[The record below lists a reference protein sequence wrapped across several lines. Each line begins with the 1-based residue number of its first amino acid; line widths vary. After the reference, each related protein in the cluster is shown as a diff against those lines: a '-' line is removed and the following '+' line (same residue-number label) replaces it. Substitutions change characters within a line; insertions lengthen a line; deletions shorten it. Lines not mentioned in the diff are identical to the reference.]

1 MIYFPSTRVNISR
14 ELPVAV
20 GASIAAEGIALM
32 ADNTGGVFG
41 AKATAG
47 ASGDVFLGI
56 AVSQQIALGNQ
67 VKVETNIQGSSNTI
81 VLDRT
86 PVSSSLGVFDATA
99 GAVIATGGSGWTLS
113 GKTVTLQ
120 AGTQGHEIIC
130 YYKFTPTAAEARFIQ
145 GDVWPG
151 GPAGASLTQIGV
163 ASNGIVYTDQFDTTV
178 NWNANGI
185 AVKTGAN
192 GQFTIGGSGAT
203 LANVQVIAPPT
214 PGFGYLGLQLS

>member
-20 GASIAAEGIALM
+20 GSSIAAEGIALM

-47 ASGDVFLGI
+47 ASTDVFLGI

-67 VKVETNIQGSSNTI
+67 VKVETNVQGVSNTI

-86 PVSSSLGVFDATA
+86 PVASSLSVWDNTA
-99 GAVIATGGSGWTLS
+99 GAVVPAGGGGWTLS

-120 AGTQGHEIIC
+120 AGTQGHEIIT
-130 YYKFTPTAAEARFIQ
+130 YYKFTPTATEARFIQ

-151 GPAGASLTQIGV
+151 GPAGASLSQIGV
-163 ASNGIVYTDQFDTTV
+163 AINGIVYTDQFDTTV

-185 AVKTGAN
+185 AVKTGAA

-214 PGFGYLGLQLS
+214 PGFGYLGLQLN

>member
-20 GASIAAEGIALM
+20 GASIAAEGLALM

-47 ASGDVFLGI
+47 ASTDVFLGI
-56 AVSQQIALGNQ
+56 SVSQQINLGNQ
-67 VKVETNIQGSSNTI
+67 VKVETNVQGTSNTI

-86 PVSSSLGVFDATA
+86 PVSATLSVWDATA
-99 GAVIATGGSGWTLS
+99 AGVVPVGAGGWTLS

-130 YYKFTPTAAEARFIQ
+130 YYKFTPTATEARFIQ

-151 GPAGASLTQIGV
+151 GPAGASLSQIGV

-185 AVKTGAN
+185 AVKTGAA
-192 GQFTIGGSGAT
+192 GVFTIGGSGAT
-203 LANVQVIAPPT
+203 LAGVQVIAPPT
-214 PGFGYLGLQLS
+214 PGFGYLGLQLG